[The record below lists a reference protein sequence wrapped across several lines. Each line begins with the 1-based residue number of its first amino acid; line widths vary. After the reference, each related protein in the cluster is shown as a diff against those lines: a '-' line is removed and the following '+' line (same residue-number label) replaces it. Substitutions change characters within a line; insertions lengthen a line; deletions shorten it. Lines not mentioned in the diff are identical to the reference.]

1 MTGRGVAL
9 QLHVFQRGRFC
20 RVTRTAPYGERRPPP
35 KLAQRPPS
43 GRSSRQL
50 APRGLALRGVRL
62 VHQHPKA
69 AGDSEGD
76 ASAHE
81 NVARTAAAADDT
93 CESCR
98 CGLQIR
104 AHHLD
109 RVPGHVQQVFA
120 RGTACLRDSRSA
132 GDRERAARLRA
143 VCFSSTAAAAMHGA
157 AHVCEYTTCAIMAR
171 YSRAR
176 SSLEPIDRFL
186 ARLVAV
192 AESIIVACPW
202 IWFCVSTA
210 L

>member
-1 MTGRGVAL
+1 MNASRTPHGAAKCKGSARHPRGRGGTTGTRRKRRAIRRAGVHMARLRRVTGRGVAL

-20 RVTRTAPYGERRPPP
+20 RGTRTAPYRERRPPP

-43 GRSSRQL
+43 ERSSRQL

-69 AGDSEGD
+69 AGNSEGD

-81 NVARTAAAADDT
+81 NVARTAAGADDT

-98 CGLQIR
+98 SGLQIR

-109 RVPGHVQQVFA
+109 RVLGHVQQVFA

-132 GDRERAARLRA
+132 GDLERAARLRA
-143 VCFSSTAAAAMHGA
+143 VCFSSSAATAMHGA
-157 AHVCEYTTCAIMAR
+157 A
-171 YSRAR
+171 SR
-176 SSLEPIDRFL
+176 L
-186 ARLVAV
+186 
-192 AESIIVACPW
+192 
-202 IWFCVSTA
+202 
-210 L
+210 